1 ANCVFRTEVGN
12 TRVPFVPE
20 SIGDHINTPADEYLP
35 SLTADGETLV
45 FTRKDGGQEDFFI
58 SRRVENGWRKGR
70 PMEDINTNLS
80 EGAQSLS
87 ADGKVL
93 VFTAC
98 NRRDGEGSCDLYFSE
113 VKNGRWT
120 KPANMGPPIN
130 TAAWESQP
138 SISADGRTLYFSWA
152 PNFNSNNRDIR
163 VSHRRSDG
171 AWTQPRSLGEE
182 INTPYSEQSPF
193 IHPDGQTLY
202 FMSNGHPGF
211 GSHDL
216 FVSRLQP
223 DGQWGTP
230 RNLGFPINTAAA
242 EGAMIISLDGETAY
256 FSTDRAN
263 PAAEGLSA
271 FEKPD
276 SKGNSDIYTFELYP
290 EARPLPLTYVRAKVY
305 DADTKKP
312 LRAQVEFEELT
323 AAEIHASSVTDR
335 DGEFL
340 VCLQLGK
347 NYALNVSKEGYLF
360 HSENFALV
368 HRDTG
373 KPYVLEIGL
382 QKIPE
387 SLAQNQAKPVP
398 APKPIV
404 LKNVFFDTGSADLRE
419 ESFAELR
426 RLKKLLVDNP
436 TMRIQ
441 VSGHT
446 DNIGSEEANFQL
458 STDRARSVYEF
469 LVREGINEV
478 RLSYKG
484 FGESQSIDTNESAEG
499 RQRNRRTEFMI
510 IGI

>member
-1 ANCVFRTEVGN
+1 ME
-12 TRVPFVPE
+12 
-20 SIGDHINTPADEYLP
+20 TPSFE
-35 SLTADGETLV
+35 
-45 FTRKDGGQEDFFI
+45 K
-58 SRRVENGWRKGR
+58 
-70 PMEDINTNLS
+70 
-80 EGAQSLS
+80 AQ
-87 ADGKVL
+87 
-93 VFTAC
+93 
-98 NRRDGEGSCDLYFSE
+98 
-113 VKNGRWT
+113 
-120 KPANMGPPIN
+120 
-130 TAAWESQP
+130 
-138 SISADGRTLYFSWA
+138 
-152 PNFNSNNRDIR
+152 
-163 VSHRRSDG
+163 
-171 AWTQPRSLGEE
+171 EE
-182 INTPYSEQSPF
+182 I
-193 IHPDGQTLY
+193 
-202 FMSNGHPGF
+202 
-211 GSHDL
+211 
-216 FVSRLQP
+216 
-223 DGQWGTP
+223 
-230 RNLGFPINTAAA
+230 A
-242 EGAMIISLDGETAY
+242 
-256 FSTDRAN
+256 
-263 PAAEGLSA
+263 
-271 FEKPD
+271 
-276 SKGNSDIYTFELYP
+276 
-290 EARPLPLTYVRAKVY
+290 
-305 DADTKKP
+305 
-312 LRAQVEFEELT
+312 ELT
-323 AAEIHASSVTDR
+323 AADIHAPPVTDR
-335 DGEFL
+335 DGEL
-340 VCLQLGK
+340 LICLQLGK